1 MDFEIHSF
9 PVIVPSSISRK
20 QPELGRNGG
29 VVRAERKLPFYPIK
43 REKDMKEIFTE
54 ILSKK
59 KTDVKSEGRS
69 VS

>member
-9 PVIVPSSISRK
+9 PVILPSRITRK

-29 VVRAERKLPFYPIK
+29 WAERKLPSYPIN
-43 REKDMKEIFTE
+43 REEDMKDIFTE
-54 ILSKK
+54 TLYKR

>member
-20 QPELGRNGG
+20 QPELGRNGRG
-29 VVRAERKLPFYPIK
+29 AERKLPFYPIK
-43 REKDMKEIFTE
+43 RKKDMKDIFTE
-54 ILSKK
+54 TLYKK

-69 VS
+69 LS